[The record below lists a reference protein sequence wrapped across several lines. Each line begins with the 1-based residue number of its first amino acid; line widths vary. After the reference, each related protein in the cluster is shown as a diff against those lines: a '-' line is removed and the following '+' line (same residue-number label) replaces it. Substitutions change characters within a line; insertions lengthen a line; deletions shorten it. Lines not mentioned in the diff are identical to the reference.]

1 MHRNLYFAVF
11 LGNDICIVS
20 KIVESKTYFYNR
32 FSDVSFTYRDRWWNA
47 IYSSS
52 QKHECFEIYHRFF
65 RRDGNNIVRISSPLE
80 NRQMILI
87 IADKFYLSFFD
98 DEKLEVM
105 R

>member
-20 KIVESKTYFYNR
+20 KIVESETYFYNR
-32 FSDVSFTYRDRWWNA
+32 FSDVSFTYRDRWRNA

-65 RRDGNNIVRISSPLE
+65 RSNGDCVVRISSPLE

-87 IADKFYLSFFD
+87 IANKFYFSFLD
-98 DEKLEVM
+98 NKKLEAKG
-105 R
+105 